1 MKGLFDM
8 SFAGMRKTH
17 SDQLR
22 SNVFGMCSPL
32 KVRIDKSGDENP
44 VKTTAETTSENTSE
58 TTSEI
63 TAETPTLNISKTYLV
78 GLALQRLA
86 IAIL

>member
-22 SNVFGMCSPL
+22 STVFGMCSPL

-44 VKTTAETTSENTSE
+44 VKTTAETTSE

>member
-8 SFAGMRKTH
+8 SFVGMRKTH

-44 VKTTAETTSENTSE
+44 VKTTAETTSE
-58 TTSEI
+58 TTS
-63 TAETPTLNISKTYLV
+63 ETPTLNISKTYLV